1 MPCEDTTERYSAAA
15 LESAQLAAIVSS
27 SDDAIVSKTLDG
39 TITSWNAGATDIL
52 GYEADEMIGQPIT
65 RIIPPELHEEE
76 KQILVRLHRGERIQH
91 CETIRLAKDGRRVD
105 ISLARWRRA

>member
-1 MPCEDTTERYSAAA
+1 MPCEDTIERYSAAA

-39 TITSWNAGATDIL
+39 IVTSWHAGATNIL

-65 RIIPPELHEEE
+65 RIIPPELHQEE

-91 CETIRLAKDGRRVD
+91 Y
-105 ISLARWRRA
+105 